1 MKNNKSNKNRK
12 MPNTAYYVIVVAIM
26 VIINF
31 FLLPR
36 LAQEKVVEQTY
47 DQFISESEEKKI
59 EKVNVLDTSIEY
71 KLRDDDKIYTVRKFE
86 YGEDRDLIN
95 RLYANG
101 AEIKRVSEKME
112 GMELTVEDQT
122 K

>member
-1 MKNNKSNKNRK
+1 MKTNKSNKNRK

-59 EKVNVLDTSIEY
+59 EKVMIVYFVKFSTIHLMISIQY
-71 KLRDDDKIYTVRKFE
+71 YRHQ
-86 YGEDRDLIN
+86 
-95 RLYANG
+95 NG
-101 AEIKRVSEKME
+101 SR
-112 GMELTVEDQT
+112 
-122 K
+122 